1 MEIIVYFLSIN
12 LIVCLCLERLQTIN
26 INAENCINFSMKTL
40 ILGGVRSGKS
50 RIAEQLALQTAPQKR
65 LIYIATSTP
74 YDDEMQERV
83 NEHQAQRALSAYSW
97 TTIEEKL
104 YLAQVL
110 AEYSAAD
117 TTILVDCL
125 TLWMTNLLCHADE
138 QLLQSET
145 DALLRQLDCIKGQV
159 IFVSNETGL
168 GIVPMEKLSRQFVD
182 KMGLFHQ
189 QLAANCDRVSF
200 VIAGLSVALKPSD
213 LAIEN

>member
-1 MEIIVYFLSIN
+1 
-12 LIVCLCLERLQTIN
+12 
-26 INAENCINFSMKTL
+26 MKTL

-65 LIYIATSTP
+65 LIYIATSMP

-83 NEHQAQRALSAYSW
+83 KEHQAQRALSAYSW

-125 TLWMTNLLCHADE
+125 TLWMTNLLCHTDK

-145 DALLRQLDCIKGQV
+145 DALLQQLDCIKGQI

-168 GIVPMEKLSRQFVD
+168 GIVPIEKLSRQFVD

-189 QLAANCDRVSF
+189 QLAANCDQVSF
-200 VIAGLSVALKPSD
+200 VIAGLSVELKLSD
-213 LAIEN
+213 LAVEN